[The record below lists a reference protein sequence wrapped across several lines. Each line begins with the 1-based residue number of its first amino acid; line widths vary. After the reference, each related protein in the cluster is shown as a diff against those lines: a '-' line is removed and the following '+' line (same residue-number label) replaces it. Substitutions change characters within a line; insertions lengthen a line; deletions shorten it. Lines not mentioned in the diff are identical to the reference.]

1 MDGSCQ
7 HSDFRVKLLARGS
20 QAHCGTVGHC
30 VQGILVYL
38 ANEIANH
45 GEKMLSGQRGRTFS
59 GQKLAEL
66 EGPGIRGFAEVG
78 RDVLW
83 LVLDK

>member
-1 MDGSCQ
+1 M
-7 HSDFRVKLLARGS
+7 KLLARGS
-20 QAHCGTVGHC
+20 QAHCGAVDHGA
-30 VQGILVYL
+30 QGILVYL
-38 ANEIANH
+38 ANGITNH
-45 GEKMLSGQRGRTFS
+45 WEKMLSGQRGRTFS

-66 EGPGIRGFAEVG
+66 EGPGIRGSAEVG